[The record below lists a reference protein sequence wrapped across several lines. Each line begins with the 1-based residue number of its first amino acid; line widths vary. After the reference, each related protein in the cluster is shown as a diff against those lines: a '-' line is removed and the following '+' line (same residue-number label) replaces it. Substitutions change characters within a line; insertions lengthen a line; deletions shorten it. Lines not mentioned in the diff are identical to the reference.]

1 MDNGK
6 VFTVVL
12 WIVLGINYG
21 LNFST
26 WLNYLAVLLLAIHLL
41 EFIFFFKTI
50 KGSEDNLIKGFFQT
64 LIFGILYIGPLKK
77 VQNK

>member
-1 MDNGK
+1 MDKGK
-6 VFTVVL
+6 IFTVVM
-12 WIVLGINYG
+12 WVVLGINYG

-26 WLNYLAVLLLAIHLL
+26 LLNYLAVLLLAIHIL

-77 VQNK
+77 EQN

>member
-1 MDNGK
+1 MYNGK
-6 VFTVVL
+6 IFTVVL
-12 WIVLGINYG
+12 WIVLAINFG

-50 KGSEDNLIKGFFQT
+50 KGSGDNLIKGFFQT

>member
-1 MDNGK
+1 MYDGK
-6 VFTVVL
+6 IFTVVL

-50 KGSEDNLIKGFFQT
+50 KGSGDNLIKGFFQT
-64 LIFGILYIGPLKK
+64 LIWNTLHRTS
-77 VQNK
+77 